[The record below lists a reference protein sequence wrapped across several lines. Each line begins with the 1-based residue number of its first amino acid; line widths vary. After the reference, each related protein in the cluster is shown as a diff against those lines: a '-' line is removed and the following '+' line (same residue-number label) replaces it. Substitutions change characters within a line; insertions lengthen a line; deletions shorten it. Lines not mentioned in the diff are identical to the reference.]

1 LLACP
6 AVDIL
11 GRCHGSEVSF
21 MAPIVRATL
30 AILALATSAHAA
42 TLTITPDK
50 STYLVGET
58 ITLSVFGDS
67 EGTQAGEIFGRLLFT
82 PELATFVDA
91 SQEPLTSFGGAL
103 TWGTQPLT
111 GGVGFAD
118 AFLQLISQNPHPVDG
133 PLTAS
138 VTLLAVG
145 PGVLSYDWLTDVGN
159 QGLRLN
165 FFAVT
170 NAPGGSV
177 TIVPEPATALLLGL
191 GLLGFALRAR
201 RN

>member
-1 LLACP
+1 
-6 AVDIL
+6 
-11 GRCHGSEVSF
+11 
-21 MAPIVRATL
+21 MAPIIRATL
-30 AILALATSAHAA
+30 AILVLATSAHAA

-58 ITLSVFGDS
+58 ITLSVLGDS
-67 EGTQAGEIFGRLLFT
+67 EGAQAGTIFGRLLFT

-145 PGVLSYDWLTDVGN
+145 PGVLSYDWLTEVD

-177 TIVPEPATALLLGL
+177 TIVPEPATGLLLGL
-191 GLLGFALRAR
+191 GLVATALATRVHR
-201 RN
+201 Q